1 MTEIESDLAGQ
12 VWKIL
17 VKEGDEVEVDQP
29 LLILESMKMEI
40 PVVSPDAGRVARLL
54 VGEGDQVTEGQVVA
68 ELS

>member
-12 VWKIL
+12 VWKVL
-17 VKEGDEVEVDQP
+17 VKEGDEVTADQP

-40 PVVSPDAGRVARLL
+40 PVMSPDAGRVARLL
-54 VGEGDQVTEGQVVA
+54 VGEGDQVSEGQVVA